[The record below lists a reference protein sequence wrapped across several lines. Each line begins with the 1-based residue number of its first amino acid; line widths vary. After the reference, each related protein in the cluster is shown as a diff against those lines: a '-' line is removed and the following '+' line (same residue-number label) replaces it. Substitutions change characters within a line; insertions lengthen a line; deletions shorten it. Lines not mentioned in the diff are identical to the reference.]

1 MRIESDKKTPY
12 FWNSL
17 SVYKKRFGANQGECQ
32 GECQVKIESLF
43 IEFETRVE

>member
-1 MRIESDKKTPY
+1 MRIESGKKSSY
-12 FWNSL
+12 FLTTL
-17 SVYKKRFGANQGECQ
+17 SIYKKRFGANW